1 VLFIFWGRHI
11 AKIKQEK
18 LNAIQLEL
26 DREKKK
32 NRELAE
38 AAAIKDEQI
47 KILQNILQEND
58 SHPAAADEDEVT
70 KAKKPGYFVCIRIW
84 EFPKP
89 KSYTLASFTILKL
102 PF

>member
-1 VLFIFWGRHI
+1 MASKI
-11 AKIKQEK
+11 AELEKLAKERQEK

-47 KILQNILQEND
+47 KILQMFCRKMT
-58 SHPAAADEDEVT
+58 AARLL
-70 KAKKPGYFVCIRIW
+70 RI
-84 EFPKP
+84 
-89 KSYTLASFTILKL
+89 
-102 PF
+102 